1 MIASYWSNDIYDWIP
16 TVINQGTYL
25 SLASFDTTTSVGQ
38 TYDKNYT
45 LLNNTEYFVILY
57 LTLKIQLGDGGETN
71 DIVYYNTQTNWYS
84 PLYKEDTPNAAEIF
98 AETPE
103 LIEWLSTIT
112 ISSLADEGAP
122 ASISAKDYTPGTYR
136 GDRFDV
142 NCRIRNKH
150 GVDVTSSINFEIIGS
165 VTVKTDT
172 IDYVTKDVTL
182 PYKENKNQSSVVGY
196 TFEELQCLI
205 VKNPKSGFTIENF
218 VINEVSYG
226 HNFPNLSQA
235 GEYDITF
242 DIMATGYEA
251 CRGSVHITITQFPA
265 YMSFSTNLSKT
276 YDGSPVEVSQL
287 VQTSAS

>member
-1 MIASYWSNDIYDWIP
+1 MLFRS
-16 TVINQGTYL
+16 
-25 SLASFDTTTSVGQ
+25 
-38 TYDKNYT
+38 
-45 LLNNTEYFVILY
+45 
-57 LTLKIQLGDGGETN
+57 
-71 DIVYYNTQTNWYS
+71 YS

-287 VQTSAS
+287 VQTSASGFNGEVADLIIQYSELVYENGNYYEVPLDSEIGRAHV